1 MWHCIQH
8 TEVIYF
14 QYETASVALGSNSM
28 RHTLEALGDIST
40 MNAADLKL
48 RIEEMLRIKVI
59 NINTI
64 VLN

>member
-1 MWHCIQH
+1 
-8 TEVIYF
+8 
-14 QYETASVALGSNSM
+14 M
-28 RHTLEALGDIST
+28 RHTLQALGEIST